1 MDDKHGRLA
10 AALQAAKS
18 EGRRSNDSDNKRRKK
33 KQSQIMYKR
42 RKIEKE
48 IKKLMKRNPIKYK
61 EVLEIHERYGI

>member
-10 AALQAAKS
+10 AALQAAES
-18 EGRRSNDSDNKRRKK
+18 EGRRSHDTDNKRKKK
-33 KQSQIMYKR
+33 KQAQIMYKR